1 MICCWVLRI
10 LKDQPCILST
20 MSILPFFSF
29 YMCFCGPFE
38 WSYFLIMSLALYRSQ
53 LEAA

>member
-1 MICCWVLRI
+1 MLLGAEHSYGPTLHSVHHANFTL
-10 LKDQPCILST
+10 
-20 MSILPFFSF
+20 FSF